1 MCGNRARNRSIGAAG
16 RSASVRTTWQNAVSA
31 AACAGS
37 ARRSSRRPRRE
48 ASGRCTGA
56 GTCSTRE
63 TPCAAEVD
71 QPGPLAVVLLGE
83 RVRERRAAVADG
95 LGEPLLAVQVAER
108 GVGEAVEQR
117 LRHRADAAD
126 PDVALAV
133 ARGATG
139 DEGVRRHDRAGAGP
153 ACAGRRG
160 PGTAAAPRTCWWVA
174 RTSRASAAIAG
185 SRYGSAYTATSPCSS
200 AQQHRPVQ
208 VGDGGAHVQT
218 GALGPTRPEPEPL
231 GGVVVAAGDDDLRP
245 GVEQPVEGVVEQ
257 AHGVDRRQRAVVHV
271 AGHDHRL
278 DGLGPDHLDQVVEE
292 PRLRGEQVDTVEG
305 TTEVPVRGVQQ
316 PHAPTVGTASDI
328 RRDRVRRGGCV
339 VGSPRTRVRG
349 GRQAAT
355 GGTTSGGGSRG

>member
-1 MCGNRARNRSIGAAG
+1 M
-16 RSASVRTTWQNAVSA
+16 
-31 AACAGS
+31 
-37 ARRSSRRPRRE
+37 
-48 ASGRCTGA
+48 
-56 GTCSTRE
+56 
-63 TPCAAEVD
+63 
-71 QPGPLAVVLLGE
+71 VLLGE
-83 RVRERRAAVADG
+83 RVGDGRAAVADG
-95 LGEPLLAVQVAER
+95 LGEPLLSVQVSER

-117 LRHRADAAD
+117 LRHRADTAD

-139 DEGVRRHDRAGAGP
+139 DEGVRRHDRAGARPGAQVGTDP
-153 ACAGRRG
+153 GQRRAEDLLVG
-160 PGTAAAPRTCWWVA
+160 GADLERLGGHRRLEVGQGVHGHLAVLVA
-174 RTSRASAAIAG
+174 
-185 SRYGSAYTATSPCSS
+185 
-200 AQQHRPVQ
+200 QEHRPVQ
-208 VGDGGAHVQT
+208 VGDRGAHVQT
-218 GALGPTRPEPEPL
+218 RALGPARPEPEPL

-257 AHGVDRRQRAVVHV
+257 AHGVDRRERPVVHV

-292 PRLRGEQVDTVEG
+292 PGLRGEQVDTVEG